1 MEESSS
7 KIPFF
12 FLKNPGPGFFHR
24 PYCIF
29 LPSGLIQG
37 YMRSFLPI
45 AILIPALL
53 LFLAGCTAPGP
64 GTRDSLATSSP
75 LVTLHA
81 PGSPVQGV
89 DQVPVKKVRVD
100 DSEVAYK
107 ELGQGKPLLLIM
119 GYGSTMDLWPPAVL
133 SNLSANHRV
142 IVFDN
147 RGMGNTTTSDKPF
160 SISLFADDAAG
171 LLDALNI
178 SQADVLGWSM
188 GADIAQ
194 ELALRHPGKVD
205 RLILYAGTV
214 GGNESIP
221 ASPVV
226 LEQLTNSS
234 GSARERGERLFSL
247 LFPPVWLH
255 GHPDSRAYFPVPT
268 EISPPESYARQVEA
282 ISSWN
287 GTYSRLPGIRSPT
300 LVLNGAED
308 VISVPAN
315 AFVIGERVPGAWVI
329 QVSGGGHGMMYQY
342 PEQFGRIVTFFLDS

>member
-1 MEESSS
+1 M
-7 KIPFF
+7 
-12 FLKNPGPGFFHR
+12 
-24 PYCIF
+24 
-29 LPSGLIQG
+29 PSFSPLV
-37 YMRSFLPI
+37 
-45 AILIPALL
+45 ILILALFL
-53 LFLAGCTAPGP
+53 LLAGCTGP
-64 GTRDSLATSSP
+64 GQGLPESPATSSP
-75 LVTLHA
+75 VVTLPA
-81 PGSPVQGV
+81 PGSPGQGAGH
-89 DQVPVKKVRVD
+89 VPVKKVRGD
-100 DSEVAYK
+100 DIEVAYK
-107 ELGQGKPLLLIM
+107 DFGQGKPLLLIM

-133 SNLSANHRV
+133 ANLSAHHRV
-142 IVFDN
+142 IIFDN
-147 RGMGNTTTSDKPF
+147 RGMGNTTTSDKQF

-178 SQADVLGWSM
+178 SRADVLGWSM

-221 ASPVV
+221 ASPAV

-247 LFPPVWLH
+247 LFPAAWLRE
-255 GHPDSRAYFPVPT
+255 HPDSRTYFPVPAET
-268 EISPPESYARQVEA
+268 SPPESYVRQVEA

-287 GTYSRLPGIRSPT
+287 GTYSRLPGLRSPT
-300 LVLNGAED
+300 LVLNGAAD

-315 AFVIGERVPGAWVI
+315 AFVIGGRIPGAWVI
-329 QVSGGGHGMMYQY
+329 QVPEGGHGTMYQY